1 MELPYQPLVLLLA
14 WHGCGKLEWQGKGIG
29 MPLIAADVLEG
40 LEGLKHQLEELE
52 RVVTSGKLPTAVIS
66 DFKETLDRV
75 RGNLWTILQLKAE
88 PTESKQLCVNEV
100 LVRTRLRRAARLVR
114 DVMSDL
120 DTSFVTPET
129 EALEDF
135 HDALKEAL
143 EKIYR
148 RWQRAQ

>member
-1 MELPYQPLVLLLA
+1 MPLV
-14 WHGCGKLEWQGKGIG
+14 
-29 MPLIAADVLEG
+29 AADVLEG
-40 LEGLKHQLEELE
+40 LEGLKHQLEELQ

-75 RGNLWTILQLKAE
+75 RGNLWTILQLKEE
-88 PTESKQLCVNEV
+88 PTEGKRLCVNEV
-100 LVRTRLRRAARLVR
+100 LVRTRLRRAASLVR

-135 HDALKEAL
+135 REALKKAL
-143 EKIYR
+143 DKIHF
-148 RWQRAQ
+148 RWHRAQ